1 MKYLIQKFCT
11 LIITLFIVS
20 FLAFAAF
27 QLIGDPTTAML
38 GTNATPEQIAELQ
51 HTLGLDRPLLVR
63 YGEWLL
69 HFLQGD
75 MGVSY
80 SYNLPVA
87 DMVGEKL
94 PITFI
99 LTMMAFA
106 LTVVVSIPL
115 GILTARREGGVLDQ
129 AMTVL
134 DQVVMSIPPFFIGI
148 LLTCVFGLILHLF
161 QPGNFD
167 AVRGHPL
174 QYLGFML
181 FPALSIAIPRIAMTV
196 KMLRSSI
203 LEQMGQDYIRTG
215 YSRAWTRAAFCGGM
229 LCATP

>member
-87 DMVGEKL
+87 DMVGMGRQTAVLAFNFADGWTNYILPHSSALMGFIGMAGIPYDRWMKFFVKL
-94 PITFI
+94 FVIWVVTSMVI
-99 LTMMAFA
+99 LAFA
-106 LTVVVSIPL
+106 
-115 GILTARREGGVLDQ
+115 GA
-129 AMTVL
+129 
-134 DQVVMSIPPFFIGI
+134 IGY
-148 LLTCVFGLILHLF
+148 T
-161 QPGNFD
+161 
-167 AVRGHPL
+167 
-174 QYLGFML
+174 
-181 FPALSIAIPRIAMTV
+181 
-196 KMLRSSI
+196 
-203 LEQMGQDYIRTG
+203 
-215 YSRAWTRAAFCGGM
+215 
-229 LCATP
+229 